1 MEWLDLLQQVF
12 EVCVIP
18 LLGVLTTF
26 LVKFIKAKQKEAEEK
41 NKQDNLDKYIAL
53 LGETIADCVAATTQ
67 TYVEAMKNEQVFDKE
82 AQKKALDDT
91 CDAVIKILSDDA
103 KDALNLAY
111 SDLQMIVKQKIEAEV
126 KKQKS

>member
-26 LVKFIKAKQKEAEEK
+26 LVKFIKTKQKAAEEK
-41 NKQDNLDKYIAL
+41 NKQDNLDKYISL

-67 TYVEAMKNEQVFDKE
+67 TYVENMKNENVFDKE

-126 KKQKS
+126 KKQKG